1 LINEKKITHKSGSEQ
16 IHNWLISHTDSI
28 HYFEVNSMKRF
39 TLITLGLLLSTS
51 LLAQVPYPFVSTS
64 VADLNE
70 PWAIEFLP
78 DGRLLVTEKAGT
90 IQLITQD
97 GQKTEVAGA
106 PEVDYFFQG
115 GLGDIVLDPDFAN
128 NNVVYI
134 SYVEAGANET
144 RGVAVAKGTL
154 NLNAPAV
161 ENLEV
166 IWHAFPKV
174 DGGLHFSNRIAFDDE
189 GYLYIS
195 SGERNKYDP
204 AQDLNATLG
213 KIVRLNKDGTPAAG
227 NPFASQGGVAAEVW
241 SYGHRNPLGI
251 AFDNDGQLWNVE
263 MAPRGG
269 DELNRV
275 LVGENYGYPIVS
287 NGNHYTGEIIPDHD
301 TDTEDRFEKPKVWW
315 NPVISPSSLIF
326 YDGDAFPDWNGNAFI
341 SGLSSMS
348 IMRIVVNGEN
358 AVEAQRFVMGRRI
371 RGIEQGP
378 NGNLW
383 VIEDGSEGRLLK
395 LSPR

>member
-1 LINEKKITHKSGSEQ
+1 
-16 IHNWLISHTDSI
+16 
-28 HYFEVNSMKRF
+28 MKRF
-39 TLITLGLLLSTS
+39 TLLTLGLLLSTS
-51 LLAQVPYPFVSTS
+51 LLAQVPYPFISTP

-144 RGVAVAKGTL
+144 RGVAVARGTL
-154 NLNAPAV
+154 NLRAPAV

-166 IWHAFPKV
+166 IWRAFPKV
-174 DGGLHFSNRIAFDDE
+174 DGGLHFSQRIAFDDE
-189 GYLYIS
+189 GYMFVS

-213 KIVRLNKDGTPAAG
+213 KILRLNNDGTPASG

-326 YDGDAFPDWNGNAFI
+326 YDGDAFPEWNGNAFI
-341 SGLSSMS
+341 TGLSSMS

-378 NGNLW
+378 EGNLW
-383 VIEDGSEGRLLK
+383 IIEDGSEGRLVK
-395 LSPR
+395 LSPRG

>member
-1 LINEKKITHKSGSEQ
+1 
-16 IHNWLISHTDSI
+16 
-28 HYFEVNSMKRF
+28 MKRF

-51 LLAQVPYPFVSTS
+51 VLAQVPYPFISTP

-115 GLGDIVLDPDFAN
+115 GLGDIVLDPDFEN

-144 RGVAVAKGTL
+144 RGSVVARGTL

-166 IWHAFPKV
+166 IWRAFPKV
-174 DGGLHFSNRIAFDDE
+174 DGGLHFSQRIAFNDE

-213 KIVRLNKDGTPAAG
+213 KILRLNSDGTPAAG

-275 LVGENYGYPIVS
+275 LVGENYGYPVVS
-287 NGNHYTGEIIPDHD
+287 NGNHYTGEVIPDHD
-301 TDTEDRFEKPKVWW
+301 TDTEGRFEKPKVWW

-341 SGLSSMS
+341 TGLSSMS

-378 NGNLW
+378 EGNLW
-383 VIEDGSEGRLLK
+383 IIEDGSEGRLVK
-395 LSPR
+395 LSPRR

>member
-1 LINEKKITHKSGSEQ
+1 
-16 IHNWLISHTDSI
+16 
-28 HYFEVNSMKRF
+28 MKRLSF
-39 TLITLGLLLSTS
+39 LLLGLFLSTS
-51 LLAQVPYPFVSTS
+51 LAAQVPYPFVSTS

-78 DGRLLVTEKAGT
+78 DGRILVTEKGGT
-90 IQLITQD
+90 IQLVTQD

-115 GLGDIVLDPDFAN
+115 GLGDIVLHPDFEAN
-128 NNVVYI
+128 SVVYI

-144 RGVAVAKGTL
+144 RGAVVARGTL
-154 NLNAPAV
+154 NLDAPAV

-166 IWHAFPKV
+166 IWRAFPKV
-174 DGGLHFSNRIAFDDE
+174 DGGLHFSHRIAFDDE
-189 GYLYIS
+189 GNMFVS

-204 AQDLNATLG
+204 AQDLNSTLG
-213 KIVRLNKDGTPAAG
+213 KILRLNDNGTPADG

-251 AFDNDGQLWNVE
+251 AFDPNGRLWNVE

-269 DELNRV
+269 DELN
-275 LVGENYGYPIVS
+275 LVIAGENYGYPIVS
-287 NGNHYTGEIIPDHD
+287 NGNHYSGEVIPDHD
-301 TDTEDRFEKPKVWW
+301 TDTEGLFEKPKVWW
-315 NPVISPSSLIF
+315 NPVISPSSMMF
-326 YDGDAFPDWNGNAFI
+326 YTGNAFPDWQGNAFI

-348 IMRIVVNGEN
+348 IIRIVVNGDN

-378 NGNLW
+378 EGNLW
-383 VIEDGSEGRLLK
+383 IIEDGPEGRLVK
-395 LSPR
+395 LTPRG

>member
-1 LINEKKITHKSGSEQ
+1 
-16 IHNWLISHTDSI
+16 
-28 HYFEVNSMKRF
+28 MKRF
-39 TLITLGLLLSTS
+39 FLLVTAMLLGSTA
-51 LLAQVPYPFVSTS
+51 LAQVPYPFISTP
-64 VADLNE
+64 VAELNE

-78 DGRLLVTEKAGT
+78 DGRILVTEKGGT
-90 IQLITQD
+90 IQLVTQD

-115 GLGDIVLDPDFAN
+115 GLGDIVLHPDFEN

-144 RGVAVAKGTL
+144 RGAVVARGTL
-154 NLNAPAV
+154 NLDAPAV

-166 IWHAFPKV
+166 IWRAFPKV
-174 DGGLHFSNRIAFDDE
+174 DGGLHFSHRIAFDAE
-189 GYLYIS
+189 GHMFVS
-195 SGERNKYDP
+195 AGERNKYDP
-204 AQDLNATLG
+204 AQDLNSSLG
-213 KIVRLNKDGTPAAG
+213 KILRLNDDGTPAAG
-227 NPFASQGGVAAEVW
+227 NPFASQGGIAAEVW

-251 AFDNDGQLWNVE
+251 AFDTQGRLWNVE

-269 DELNRV
+269 DELN
-275 LVGENYGYPIVS
+275 LVIAGENYGYPMVS

-301 TDTEDRFEKPKVWW
+301 TDTQSLYEKPKVWW
-315 NPVISPSSLIF
+315 NPVISPSSLMF
-326 YDGDAFPDWNGNAFI
+326 YTGDAFPEWRGNAFI

-348 IMRIVVNGEN
+348 IMRIGVNGDN

-383 VIEDGSEGRLLK
+383 IIEDGPEGRLLK
-395 LSPR
+395 LTPRG

>member
-1 LINEKKITHKSGSEQ
+1 MKQL
-16 IHNWLISHTDSI
+16 SI
-28 HYFEVNSMKRF
+28 F
-39 TLITLGLLLSTS
+39 ILGLFLGTS
-51 LLAQVPYPFVSTS
+51 VLAQVPYPFVSTPI
-64 VADLNE
+64 AELNE

-78 DGRLLVTEKAGT
+78 DGRILVTEKGGT
-90 IQLITQD
+90 IQLVTQD

-115 GLGDIVLDPDFAN
+115 GLGDIVLHPDFESN
-128 NNVVYI
+128 NLVYI

-144 RGVAVAKGTL
+144 RGAVVARGTL
-154 NLNAPAV
+154 NLSAPAI

-166 IWHAFPKV
+166 IWRAFPKV
-174 DGGLHFSNRIAFDDE
+174 DGGLHFSHRIAFDDE
-189 GYLYIS
+189 GYMFVS
-195 SGERNKYDP
+195 AGERNKYDP

-213 KIVRLNKDGTPAAG
+213 KIVRLNDDGSPASN

-251 AFDNDGQLWNVE
+251 AFDSDGRLWNIE

-269 DELNRV
+269 DELN
-275 LVGENYGYPIVS
+275 LVIAGENYGYPIVS
-287 NGNHYTGEIIPDHD
+287 NGNHYTGEIIP
-301 TDTEDRFEKPKVWW
+301 E
-315 NPVISPSSLIF
+315 VISPSSLMF
-326 YDGDAFPDWNGNAFI
+326 YTGDAFPEWRGNAFI

-348 IMRIVVNGEN
+348 IVRIVVNGDN

-378 NGNLW
+378 AGNIWIL
-383 VIEDGSEGRLLK
+383 EDGPEGRLVK
-395 LSPR
+395 LTPRG

>member
-1 LINEKKITHKSGSEQ
+1 
-16 IHNWLISHTDSI
+16 
-28 HYFEVNSMKRF
+28 MKRF
-39 TLITLGLLLSTS
+39 ILFTLAMLFGTAT
-51 LLAQVPYPFVSTS
+51 LAQVPYPFISTP

-70 PWAIEFLP
+70 PWAMEFLP
-78 DGRLLVTEKAGT
+78 DGRLLVTEKGGT
-90 IQLITQD
+90 IQLVTQD
-97 GQKTEVAGA
+97 GQKTAVAGA

-115 GLGDIVLDPDFAN
+115 GLGDIVLHPDFEN
-128 NNVVYI
+128 NNTVYI

-144 RGVAVAKGTL
+144 RGAVVARGTL
-154 NLNAPAV
+154 DLSKPAV

-166 IWHAFPKV
+166 IWRAFPKV
-174 DGGLHFSNRIAFDDE
+174 DGGLHFSHRIAFDDE
-189 GYLYIS
+189 GYMYVS
-195 SGERNKYDP
+195 AGERNKYDP

-213 KIVRLNKDGTPAAG
+213 KIARLNDDGTPAAG

-251 AFDNDGQLWNVE
+251 AFDTQGRLWNVE

-269 DELNRV
+269 DELN
-275 LVGENYGYPIVS
+275 LVIAGENYGYPMVS

-301 TDTEDRFEKPKVWW
+301 TDTEGLYEKPKVWW
-315 NPVISPSSLIF
+315 NPVISPSSLMF
-326 YDGDAFPDWNGNAFI
+326 YTGDAFPEWRGNAFI
-341 SGLSSMS
+341 TGLSSMS
-348 IMRIVVNGEN
+348 IVRIVVNGDN

-383 VIEDGSEGRLLK
+383 IIEDGPEGRLVK
-395 LSPR
+395 LSPRG

>member
-1 LINEKKITHKSGSEQ
+1 
-16 IHNWLISHTDSI
+16 
-28 HYFEVNSMKRF
+28 MKR
-39 TLITLGLLLSTS
+39 LIILTLGLLLGTVAV
-51 LLAQVPYPFVSTS
+51 AQVPYPFVSTP

-78 DGRLLVTEKAGT
+78 DGRILVTEKGGT
-90 IQLITQD
+90 IQLVTQD

-115 GLGDIVLDPDFAN
+115 GLGDIVLHPDFET

-144 RGVAVAKGTL
+144 RGAVVARGTL
-154 NLNAPAV
+154 DLDAPAV

-166 IWHAFPKV
+166 IWRAFPKV
-174 DGGLHFSNRIAFDDE
+174 DGGLHFSHRIAFDDE
-189 GYLYIS
+189 GHMFVS

-204 AQDLNATLG
+204 AQDLNSTLG
-213 KIVRLNKDGTPAAG
+213 KILRLNDDGTPAAG

-251 AFDNDGQLWNVE
+251 AFDPQGRLWNVE

-269 DELNRV
+269 DELN
-275 LVGENYGYPIVS
+275 LALAGSNYGYPVVS

-301 TDTEDRFEKPKVWW
+301 TDTEGRFTKPKVWW
-315 NPVISPSSLIF
+315 NPVISPSSLMF
-326 YDGDAFPDWNGNAFI
+326 YTGDAFPEWRGNAFI
-341 SGLSSMS
+341 TGLSSMS
-348 IMRIVVNGEN
+348 IMRIVVNGDN

-378 NGNLW
+378 DGNLW
-383 VIEDGSEGRLLK
+383 IIEDGPEGRLVK
-395 LSPR
+395 LTPRG

>member
-1 LINEKKITHKSGSEQ
+1 
-16 IHNWLISHTDSI
+16 
-28 HYFEVNSMKRF
+28 MKHVII
-39 TLITLGLLLSTS
+39 LTLGLLLGTTAF
-51 LLAQVPYPFVSTS
+51 AQVPYPFVSTT

-70 PWAIEFLP
+70 PWAIEFVP
-78 DGRLLVTEKAGT
+78 DGRILVTEKGGT

-115 GLGDIVLDPDFAN
+115 GLGDIVLHPDFEEN
-128 NNVVYI
+128 NIVYI

-144 RGVAVAKGTL
+144 RGAVVARGTL
-154 NLNAPAV
+154 DLDTPAV

-166 IWHAFPKV
+166 IWRAFPKV
-174 DGGLHFSNRIAFDDE
+174 DGGLHFSHRIAFDDE
-189 GYLYIS
+189 GYMYVS
-195 SGERNKYDP
+195 AGERNKYDP

-213 KIVRLNKDGTPAAG
+213 KIVRLNDDGTPAAG

-251 AFDNDGQLWNVE
+251 AFDNDGRLWNVE

-269 DELNRV
+269 DELNMV
-275 LVGENYGYPIVS
+275 IEGENYGYPMVS

-301 TDTEDRFEKPKVWW
+301 TDTEGLYEKPKVWW
-315 NPVISPSSLIF
+315 NPVISPSSLMF
-326 YDGDAFPDWNGNAFI
+326 YTGDAFPEWRGNAFI
-341 SGLSSMS
+341 TGLSSMS
-348 IMRIVVNGEN
+348 IVRIVVNGDN

-378 NGNLW
+378 AGNLW
-383 VIEDGSEGRLLK
+383 IIEDGPEGRLVK
-395 LSPR
+395 LSPRG

>member
-1 LINEKKITHKSGSEQ
+1 
-16 IHNWLISHTDSI
+16 
-28 HYFEVNSMKRF
+28 MKRIAI
-39 TLITLGLLLSTS
+39 LALGLLLGTS
-51 LLAQVPYPFVSTS
+51 AMAQVPYPFVSTP

-78 DGRLLVTEKAGT
+78 DGRVLVTEKGGT
-90 IQLITQD
+90 IQLVTQD
-97 GQKTEVAGA
+97 GQKTQVAGA

-115 GLGDIVLDPDFAN
+115 GLGDIVLHPDFSD
-128 NNVVYI
+128 NNVIYV

-144 RGVAVAKGTL
+144 RGAVVARGTL
-154 NLNAPAV
+154 NLDAPAI

-166 IWHAFPKV
+166 IWRAFPKV
-174 DGGLHFSNRIAFDDE
+174 DGGLHFSHRIAFDDE
-189 GYLYIS
+189 GHMFVS
-195 SGERNKYDP
+195 AGERNKYDP

-213 KIVRLNKDGTPAAG
+213 KIVRLNDDGTPAAG

-251 AFDNDGQLWNVE
+251 AFDPEGRLWNVE

-269 DELNRV
+269 DELN
-275 LVGENYGYPIVS
+275 LVMEGSNYGYPVVS

-301 TDTEDRFEKPKVWW
+301 TDTQDRFEKPKVWW
-315 NPVISPSSLIF
+315 NPVISPSSMMF
-326 YDGDAFPDWNGNAFI
+326 YTGDAFPEWQGNAFI
-341 SGLSSMS
+341 TGLSSMS
-348 IMRIVVNGEN
+348 IMRIVVNGDN

-378 NGNLW
+378 DGNLW
-383 VIEDGSEGRLLK
+383 IIEDGPEGRLVK
-395 LSPR
+395 LTPRG